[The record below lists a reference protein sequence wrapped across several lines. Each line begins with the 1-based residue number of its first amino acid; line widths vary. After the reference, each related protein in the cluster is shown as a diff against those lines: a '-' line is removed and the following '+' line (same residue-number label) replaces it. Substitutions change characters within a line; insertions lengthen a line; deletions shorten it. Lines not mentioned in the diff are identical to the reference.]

1 MARVADL
8 GTVPKMFIISGR
20 CRRLFFFWLIDRQGA
35 ALFSHRPSSTSGEKH
50 TMQRS
55 AHLFLAFIAPLVG
68 LVGLSGAVAAESDI
82 VAQLSDRTFLVV
94 EAARGKAVEKRYHA
108 YFKGDGTMIMK
119 YNPSHSKS
127 VKWQVP
133 QADTLCITARREK
146 QTGSDYITRCGR
158 LRKEGESRWRW
169 DDDRGEQRADFR
181 LLGRGDR
188 LP

>member
-1 MARVADL
+1 
-8 GTVPKMFIISGR
+8 
-20 CRRLFFFWLIDRQGA
+20 
-35 ALFSHRPSSTSGEKH
+35 
-50 TMQRS
+50 MQRS
-55 AHLFLAFIAPLVG
+55 AYLFLAFLASLVG
-68 LVGLSGAVAAESDI
+68 LVCLCGPAAAESDI

-94 EAARGKAVEKRYHA
+94 EAARGKAVEKKYHA
-108 YFKGDGTMIMK
+108 YFRGDGTMTMK

-158 LRKEGESRWRW
+158 LRKEGETSWRW
-169 DDDRGEQRADFR
+169 DDDKGERRAVFR